1 MDPSSQAAGTWLTR
15 NMTNNQNHIKSVTD
29 AGENTVQY
37 FWNHDKDLMLYLL
50 DGRGNRISYDYDEA
64 DRLLGVSQQVTADGQ
79 TEMVENTYTYTDDR
93 LTVIGH
99 NGFSYGFVYDGFGNA
114 KNASVAGNQV
124 VSYEYEED
132 NGNLKIVI
140 YGNGDY
146 IPSAY
151 RTHSG
156 IEGTTMTMRQG
167 WMYYLRRRYYD
178 PGVRRFLC
186 YDEMSTVKASMET
199 MHNRNLYAYCNQNPV
214 VREDREGTI

>member
-15 NMTNNQNHIKSVTD
+15 TMTNNQNHIKSVTD
-29 AGENTVQY
+29 AGGNTVQY

-79 TEMVENTYTYTDDR
+79 TETVENTYTYTDDR
-93 LTVIGH
+93 LTAIGYK
-99 NGFSYGFVYDGFGNA
+99 GFSYGFVYDGFGNT

-132 NGNLKIVI
+132 NGNLKKVI

-146 IPSAY
+146 IRYTYDEQDRLLLS
-151 RTHSG
+151 
-156 IEGTTMTMRQG
+156 
-167 WMYYLRRRYYD
+167 YYKER
-178 PGVRRFLC
+178 VRRGGG
-186 YDEMSTVKASMET
+186 EA
-199 MHNRNLYAYCNQNPV
+199 P
-214 VREDREGTI
+214 